1 MNEIYQRTEKLIG
14 EEAMERLKNARVL
27 VVGLGGVGGY
37 VCEAL
42 VRAGIGTVG
51 LCDFD
56 TVDPTNLNRQIL
68 ALESTVGLY
77 KTQVAYQRAMDI
89 NPGCKVKLFN
99 FRLTDETLPL
109 LDVPS
114 WDFICDAIDDVHA
127 KLSLIAECSVK
138 DVPIICSMGTGN
150 KLDPFSYRITPIEKT
165 EVDPLARAMRR
176 KLKDMGIKG
185 VPVLWSSE
193 NNLVQGIEHGNP
205 IPSISYMPAAAG
217 LMIASYVIKKIT
229 GIE

>member
-1 MNEIYQRTEKLIG
+1 MKDIYVRTEKLVG
-14 EEAMERLKNARVL
+14 EDGLERLRGAKVL
-27 VVGLGGVGGY
+27 CVGLGGVGGY
-37 VCEAL
+37 VFEAL
-42 VRAGIGTVG
+42 CRAGVGVLG

-68 ALESTVGLY
+68 ALEDTVGMP
-77 KTQVAYQRAMDI
+77 KTRVAEERAAKI
-89 NPGCKVKLFN
+89 NPDCSCKVFS

-109 LDVPS
+109 LDIPS
-114 WDFICDAIDDVHA
+114 WDFVCDAIDDVHA
-127 KLSLIAECSVK
+127 KLSLIAECYSRG
-138 DVPIICSMGTGN
+138 VPVISSMGTGN

-193 NNLVQGIEHGNP
+193 NNHVGGIEHGEP

-217 LMIASYVIKKIT
+217 LMIASYVIRQLT
-229 GIE
+229 GK